1 MSQAKVEQHKK
12 DKANRKKIMAKERVQ
27 RLAVRICAVVVL
39 VAIVGWAG
47 YTGYQYY
54 ESTRPTKTI
63 YTWITYNPITTGNC
77 YVQIFLIL
85 AYKTSVAFHTFTNN
99 FFSAILIKY
108 KQRMHLPI

>member
-27 RLAVRICAVVVL
+27 RLAVRICAIVVL

-63 YTWITYNPITTGNC
+63 YTN
-77 YVQIFLIL
+77 
-85 AYKTSVAFHTFTNN
+85 TSDLNN
-99 FFSAILIKY
+99 YIQSLDGTESN
-108 KQRMHLPI
+108 

>member
-12 DKANRKKIMAKERVQ
+12 DKANRKKIMAKERAQ
-27 RLAVRICAVVVL
+27 RIATRVCAIVVL

-63 YTWITYNPITTGNC
+63 YTD
-77 YVQIFLIL
+77 
-85 AYKTSVAFHTFTNN
+85 TSALNGYIQGLDSTQ
-99 FFSAILIKY
+99 AE
-108 KQRMHLPI
+108 

>member
-54 ESTRPTKTI
+54 EQNRPTKTI
-63 YTWITYNPITTGNC
+63 YADTTAISD
-77 YVQIFLIL
+77 YVKGLDSTETQ
-85 AYKTSVAFHTFTNN
+85 SE
-99 FFSAILIKY
+99 
-108 KQRMHLPI
+108 